1 MTGKEFNH
9 ILATTC
15 QGCHAA
21 CCKQGKVFLPRA
33 EHERIVRFLRQ
44 ETPEGLAA
52 YLERVEDHGE
62 FLLYAQR
69 DRCQFLDEREL
80 CQLHPLGLK
89 PTECFWWPYH
99 VFADDDG
106 DLEVRVSALCCDAYK
121 AHGPDSPYPRL
132 IARKVAELGPEVIQA
147 FRRAFPGGVKTQPVG
162 KVADLLTPAPARRV
176 PATAATRG

>member
-9 ILATTC
+9 ILAKTC

-33 EHERIVRFLRQ
+33 EHDRIVRFLH
-44 ETPEGLAA
+44 ETPDALAA
-52 YLERVEDHGE
+52 YLERLEDHGE
-62 FLLYAQR
+62 FFLYAQR

-99 VFADDDG
+99 VFSDADG
-106 DLEVRVSALCCDAYK
+106 ELEVRVSTLCCDAYK

-132 IARKVAELGPEVIQA
+132 IARKVTELGPEMIQA
-147 FRRAFPGGVKTQPVG
+147 FRRAFPGGMGTLAVG
-162 KVADLLTPAPARRV
+162 KVIDLLPPARRA
-176 PATAATRG
+176 PAAAAPRG